1 VISVGKRQIEG
12 ITQVNTSSIIEHDD
26 DVLTYDFSDEALES
40 AGGMS
45 VTAQAGSS
53 LYSSST
59 PAGCTC

>member
-1 VISVGKRQIEG
+1 M
-12 ITQVNTSSIIEHDD
+12 NTKFAVEKDD
-26 DVLTYDFSDEALES
+26 ILAYDFSDEALES

-59 PAGCTC
+59 PAGCTCFG

>member
-1 VISVGKRQIEG
+1 MVKAKRKDRD
-12 ITQVNTSSIIEHDD
+12 VNTIYALDQTDD
-26 DVLTYDFSDEALES
+26 ILGYEFSDEALEG

-45 VTAQAGSS
+45 VVAQAGSS